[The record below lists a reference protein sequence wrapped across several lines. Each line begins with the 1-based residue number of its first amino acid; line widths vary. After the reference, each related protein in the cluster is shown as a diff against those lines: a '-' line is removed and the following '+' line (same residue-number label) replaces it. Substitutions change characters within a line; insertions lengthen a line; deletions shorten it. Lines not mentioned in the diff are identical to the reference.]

1 MRFVE
6 TPILGC
12 FNIFPDERRDER
24 GSFVK
29 TLHKDLFIEHGLEH
43 AFAEEYYSVSR
54 QGVLRGLHFQ
64 LPPHQHAKL
73 VYCIDGQVMDVVIDL
88 RRDSPTYGQHA
99 VFDLSAEEANILY
112 IPQGLAHGFY
122 TLSERATLIYKVTT
136 VYAPESDAG
145 ILWNSAGIPW
155 PDKNPLLSPR
165 DRSFPMLAD
174 FDSPFSLLPEQVM

>member
-1 MRFVE
+1 MHFEE
-6 TPILGC
+6 TTIPGC
-12 FNIFPDERRDER
+12 FNIFPDVRRDER

-29 TLHKDLFIEHGLEH
+29 TFHKELFVERELEH

-73 VYCIDGQVMDVVIDL
+73 VYCIDGQVMDAVVDL
-88 RRDSPTYGQHA
+88 RRGSPSYGQHA
-99 VFDLSAEEANILY
+99 VFDLNAEAANVLY
-112 IPQGLAHGFY
+112 IPPGLAHGFY
-122 TLSERATLIYKVTT
+122 TLSEQATLIYKVTT

-155 PDKNPLLSPR
+155 PDEKPLLSPR
-165 DRSFPMLAD
+165 DQSFPWLD
-174 FDSPFSLLPEQVM
+174 RFDSPFLLS